1 MVILDFTIGK
11 PMHYPLEVLN
21 DKEFEELSKDLLD
34 LELGINLQ
42 IFKSGRDKGIDLR
55 YATTQENQLIVQ
67 AKRYVRSTFS
77 HLKTELAKEKMKMD
91 RLPRKPERYI
101 LTTSLE
107 LSVAQCDHIVEIMAP
122 YIKTSQDVFGAE
134 RVVGLIAKFPPIE
147 SKYYK
152 LWITSTTVLNKI
164 LHNAALGRSEFIKEQ
179 ILKKISRYV
188 PTVNFSVAVNK
199 LIENHFLIISGEPG
213 IGKTTISYLLICDLM
228 ANGYQL
234 LHVDDQLKDAE
245 DLLSPS
251 PEVKQVVFFDDFFG
265 ANLSELL
272 HPRNPESK
280 IVGFIE
286 RIMASPNKFLVMTTR
301 TTILNQALH
310 RFNKF
315 NSSKL
320 ADLSKYELRIEAYS
334 KLDRAKILYNHLFH
348 SGISTEQYDVFLQS
362 KNYLKI
368 IDHKNYF
375 PRLIEFITSANQL
388 RLIPA
393 ADMEIFIFNCLDN
406 PSEIW
411 QFAYDQQLNEEEQFL
426 LMTLFSLGGYGIPAY
441 QLEKAFE
448 SRYAFEIQ
456 HHGFTLKTDA
466 YAVALKKLMD
476 GFIKSERLEKTD
488 ELVFSFLNPSVG
500 DFLLNYLRER
510 PAEQKRILFSA
521 AYFIQL
527 TKYFTPGI
535 TDGLFFPEDQR
546 AAFYAAF
553 RQLLPSLIENAV
565 DETAGGISAL
575 YIMFVFFPRQRN
587 EADIIAVFQDLEF
600 YFMSQVKL
608 FEFKSAFSYLADIEN
623 AREAITENWETI
635 FSGAFEL
642 AQDSS
647 DFSTLLELME
657 LYDIYQS
664 TWAVVP
670 SFVSTVCSAV
680 NVCYGGIEVDL
691 SSCVQEVM
699 DARGEGFEGDA
710 LQIIEDTIAEDYAQF
725 LHDCEL
731 SDFHDEFIRSA
742 DFNAQGH
749 LNSLIEQH
757 SHSDDDD
764 DYRSHIQNDD
774 RSSQFDERTAIERLF
789 ER

>member
-1 MVILDFTIGK
+1 
-11 PMHYPLEVLN
+11 MHYPLEVLN

-34 LELGINLQ
+34 LELSISLQ
-42 IFKSGRDKGIDLR
+42 LFKSGRDKGIDLR
-55 YATTQENQLIVQ
+55 YAATTENEIIVQ

-77 HLKTELAKEKMKMD
+77 QLKSELAKEKNKMD
-91 RLPRKPERYI
+91 RLIKKPQRYI

-107 LSVAQCDHIVEIMAP
+107 LNVAQSDELVKIMSP

-134 RVVGLIAKFPPIE
+134 RMMALISKFPTVE

-152 LWITSTTVLNKI
+152 LWITSTTILNKI
-164 LHNAALGRSEFIKEQ
+164 LHNAALGRSEFVRKQ
-179 ILKKISRYV
+179 ILKKVSFYV
-188 PTVNFSVAVNK
+188 PTVNFNVAVDK
-199 LIENHFLIISGEPG
+199 LNENHFLIISGEPG

-234 LHVDDQLKDAE
+234 LHVDDKLKDAE

-310 RFNKF
+310 RFDKF
-315 NSSKL
+315 NRSKL
-320 ADLSKYELRIEAYS
+320 AHLSKYELRIEAYS

-348 SGISTEQYDVFLQS
+348 SGMSTEQYDVFFQS
-362 KNYLKI
+362 KNYVKI

-388 RLIPA
+388 GLVPVP
-393 ADMEIFIFNCLDN
+393 DTEKFIFDCLDN

-426 LMTLFSLGGYGIPAY
+426 LMTLFSLGGYGISSAHL
-441 QLEKAFE
+441 QTAFE
-448 SRYAFEIQ
+448 SRYAYEIRNN
-456 HHGFTLKTDA
+456 GYTLKTDA
-466 YAVALKKLMD
+466 YTVALKKLMD
-476 GFIKSERLEKTD
+476 GFIKSERTAKTD

-521 AYFIQL
+521 AYFIQI

-535 TDGLFFPEDQR
+535 DGGLVFPEDQR
-546 AAFYAAF
+546 GSFYPAF
-553 RQLLPSLIENAV
+553 LLSLPALIANAE
-565 DETAGGISAL
+565 DETTGGISAL
-575 YIMFVFFPRQRN
+575 YILFALFYKQRK
-587 EADIIAVFQDLEF
+587 EADVMAVFKELEF
-600 YFMSQVKL
+600 YFMDGVKL
-608 FEFKSAFSYLADIEN
+608 SEFKSVFSHLADIEDARN
-623 AREAITENWETI
+623 AIMENWQRI
-635 FSGAFEL
+635 FSGAFEV

-647 DFSTLLELME
+647 DFSSLLELME
-657 LYDIYQS
+657 MYDIYQS
-664 TWAVVP
+664 TWSAVPV
-670 SFVSTVCSAV
+670 FVATVGSAV
-680 NVCYGGIEVDL
+680 NVCYGNMEVDL
-691 SSCVQEVM
+691 SSCSQEVM

-731 SDFHDEFIRSA
+731 SDFYDLFIRSA
-742 DFNAQGH
+742 DFNASAH
-749 LNSLIEQH
+749 LNAFIEQM
-757 SHSDDDD
+757 SHADDDD
-764 DYRSHIQNDD
+764 DFRSHIRGEE
-774 RSSQFDERTAIERLF
+774 RSSQLDETTAIERLF